1 MHLTDTC
8 CSPTPPT
15 DASPATPQDGTGKP
29 ETSTDVGP
37 HKAQVAAIPA
47 ASSVHQS
54 TSPAPPPP
62 ALQAPTSSPGSISE
76 RIWDEAYDRLKK
88 TESKLVDTYEKIVSE
103 NIDQSEV
110 STKGPPL
117 DKNLIEQ
124 MDKNERMLQMERLVT
139 AGMEKTKREREIKE
153 DVGSALKGISLL
165 NDFVGQAVSA
175 TPQGALAWMG
185 VSLVMQVCMSTCL
198 QNLC

>member
-1 MHLTDTC
+1 M
-8 CSPTPPT
+8 
-15 DASPATPQDGTGKP
+15 
-29 ETSTDVGP
+29 
-37 HKAQVAAIPA
+37 
-47 ASSVHQS
+47 
-54 TSPAPPPP
+54 
-62 ALQAPTSSPGSISE
+62 
-76 RIWDEAYDRLKK
+76 
-88 TESKLVDTYEKIVSE
+88 SE

-124 MDKNERMLQMERLVT
+124 MDKKERMLQMERLVT
-139 AGMEKTKREREIKE
+139 AGMEKTKRKREIKE
-153 DVGSALKGISLL
+153 DVGSALKGISLF